1 MARNRAIIEILTF
14 GVEYTVSNVSTSST
28 ISVLS
33 QIWQRLLQVP
43 SVNPNDNFFEMGGDS
58 ALAIQL
64 FNELDEIYGRNLPP
78 VMIYHAP
85 TISSLATLVEQHSAP
100 ELSPLILLKE
110 GSTSPPL
117 FIAPGLGGGPAEFFQ
132 LVRYVQAPNSIY
144 GLQPKGIEGFDDPCE
159 RIEDMAEFYLEALL
173 RFQSRGPYLL
183 AGYSLGGL
191 VALEMARTLVS
202 RGQEVPLLVLIDSY
216 PDINALRPMQFLG
229 LFMQRSK
236 RRIITFGRPPRT
248 DIRLG
253 GLPSPEAIPTF
264 APAFDRVRDA
274 AYRALRKYKP
284 KGYPGAVKFIRAA
297 EVTEFP
303 ADPASAWSHLFGSLQ
318 VETVAG
324 DHLGMLTTHYEELAS
339 VINRYL

>member
-1 MARNRAIIEILTF
+1 M
-14 GVEYTVSNVSTSST
+14 SKVSTSST
-28 ISVLS
+28 ITGLS

-43 SVNPNDNFFEMGGDS
+43 SVSPNDNFFEMGGDS

-64 FNELDEIYGRNLPP
+64 FNEIDETYGRNLPP

-85 TISSLATLVEQHSAP
+85 TISSLAALIEQHSAP

-110 GSTSPPL
+110 GGIASPL

-159 RIEDMAEFYLEALL
+159 RIEDMADFYLEALL
-173 RFQSRGPYLL
+173 RFQPRGPYLL

-216 PDINALRPMQFLG
+216 PDIDALSPTQFLR
-229 LFMQRSK
+229 LWIQRAK
-236 RRIITFGRPPRT
+236 RRITTFGQPPRT

-253 GLPSPEAIPTF
+253 GLPSTDAIPTF
-264 APAFDRVRDA
+264 APAFYRVRDA
-274 AYRALRKYKP
+274 AYRALRKYRP
-284 KGYPGAVKFIRAA
+284 PAYPGAVKFIRAA
-297 EVTEFP
+297 EMTEFP
-303 ADPASAWSHLFGSLQ
+303 GDPAAVWLHLLGSLQ

-339 VINRYL
+339 VLDQHLQDAAKPL

>member
-1 MARNRAIIEILTF
+1 M
-14 GVEYTVSNVSTSST
+14 SNVSTSST

-216 PDINALRPMQFLG
+216 PDINALRPMQFLS

-236 RRIITFGRPPRT
+236 TPDHHLRTSTADRYPTRRTAEPRGDSNLRAGVRPRT
-248 DIRLG
+248 RRSLSG
-253 GLPSPEAIPTF
+253 TEKVQAEGLPGSGKVHSRRRGDGVPCRPGRGRGHTCLAACKSRQSP
-264 APAFDRVRDA
+264 
-274 AYRALRKYKP
+274 
-284 KGYPGAVKFIRAA
+284 
-297 EVTEFP
+297 
-303 ADPASAWSHLFGSLQ
+303 
-318 VETVAG
+318 G

>member
-1 MARNRAIIEILTF
+1 M
-14 GVEYTVSNVSTSST
+14 SNITTSST
-28 ISVLS
+28 IPVLS
-33 QIWQRLLQVP
+33 QLWQRLLQVP
-43 SVNPNDNFFEMGGDS
+43 SVSPDDNFFEMGGDS

-64 FNELDEIYGRNLPP
+64 FNEIDEIYGRNLPP

-85 TISSLATLVEQHSAP
+85 TISSLAALIEQRSAP

-110 GSTSPPL
+110 GDTAPPL

-132 LVRYVQAPNSIY
+132 LVRYVQAPQRIY

-173 RFQSRGPYLL
+173 RFQPRGPCLL

-202 RGQEVPLLVLIDSY
+202 RGLEVPLLVLIDSY
-216 PDINALRPMQFLG
+216 PDINALTPIQFLR
-229 LFMQRSK
+229 LFLQRAK
-236 RRIITFGRPPRT
+236 RRITTFGQPPRT

-253 GLPSPEAIPTF
+253 GLPSTDAIPTF
-264 APAFDRVRDA
+264 APAFYRVRDA

-284 KGYPGAVKFIRAA
+284 RIYPGAVKFIRAT

-303 ADPASAWSHLFGSLQ
+303 ADPAAVWSDLFGSLQ
-318 VETVAG
+318 VESVPG

-339 VINRYL
+339 VLDRYL

>member
-1 MARNRAIIEILTF
+1 M
-14 GVEYTVSNVSTSST
+14 SNVTTSST

-43 SVNPNDNFFEMGGDS
+43 SVSPNDNFFEMGGDS

-64 FNELDEIYGRNLPP
+64 FNEIDEIYGRNLPP

-85 TISSLATLVEQHSAP
+85 TISSLAALVEQHSAP

-110 GSTSPPL
+110 GGSAPPL

-132 LVRYVQAPNSIY
+132 LVRYVQAPKSIY

-173 RFQSRGPYLL
+173 RFQPRGPYLL

-202 RGQEVPLLVLIDSY
+202 RGLEVPLLVLIDSY
-216 PDINALRPMQFLG
+216 PDINALTPIQFLR
-229 LFMQRSK
+229 LFLQRAK
-236 RRIITFGRPPRT
+236 RRITTFGQPPRT

-253 GLPSPEAIPTF
+253 GLQSTDAIPTF
-264 APAFDRVRDA
+264 APAFYRVRDA

-284 KGYPGAVKFIRAA
+284 KIYPGAVKFIRAT

-303 ADPASAWSHLFGSLQ
+303 ADPAAVWSDLLGSLQ
-318 VETVAG
+318 VESVPG

-339 VINRYL
+339 VLDRYL